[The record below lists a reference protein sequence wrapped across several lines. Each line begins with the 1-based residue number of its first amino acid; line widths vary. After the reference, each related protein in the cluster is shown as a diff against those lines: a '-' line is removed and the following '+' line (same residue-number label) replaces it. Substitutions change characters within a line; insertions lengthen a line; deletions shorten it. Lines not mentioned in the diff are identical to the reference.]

1 MCLLPPRPLH
11 PHPPQ
16 CVLPSLHLEWQ
27 DLPWGLKSG
36 DLHGSMASELSR
48 CVFCLLG
55 QLAAG
60 LLSAFNDPSTGHVA
74 GTPLPVLLFL
84 SLFPAS
90 LGTEKEDGGAPGWE
104 TSPPCPAAVP
114 GVGVQSGHCSTRLS
128 DSLQSAVPRVLFLAS
143 RPSPTFQS
151 LCSLSVSSIVCVCH
165 LPFSA
170 APSACLGSSGCCLLG
185 GESTVFCPQGS
196 LGAVPD
202 PRAGLPLARGHPHT
216 QPGAQPGSR
225 QLCSPLAQGGVT
237 LELPGPVCLAVM
249 QTS

>member
-1 MCLLPPRPLH
+1 MHSMTHPQAMWPDPL
-11 PHPPQ
+11 
-16 CVLPSLHLEWQ
+16 W
-27 DLPWGLKSG
+27 
-36 DLHGSMASELSR
+36 
-48 CVFCLLG
+48 
-55 QLAAG
+55 
-60 LLSAFNDPSTGHVA
+60 
-74 GTPLPVLLFL
+74 PVLLSL

-90 LGTEKEDGGAPGWE
+90 LETEKEDGGAPGWE

-114 GVGVQSGHCSTRLS
+114 RGGGAVWPLFHPTLS

-143 RPSPTFQS
+143 LPSPTFQS

-216 QPGAQPGSR
+216 QPGAQPGSH

-237 LELPGPVCLAVM
+237 LELPGPVCPAVM